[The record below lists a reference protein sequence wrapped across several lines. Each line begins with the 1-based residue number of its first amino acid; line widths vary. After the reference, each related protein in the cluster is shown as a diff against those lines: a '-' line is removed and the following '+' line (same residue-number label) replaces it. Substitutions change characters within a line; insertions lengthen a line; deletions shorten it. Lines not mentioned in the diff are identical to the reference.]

1 MKYNKVTK
9 HGKKN
14 KQDVEKIVKG
24 FDWNRVSWFDKE
36 YLSGMIHDT
45 VNAMSFRETG
55 QSFNNTFPEAGD
67 FALFNDEKAVQRYT
81 SEFYNTA
88 LQASHLLN
96 RHPKGR
102 KYYFVWS
109 YIPNEES

>member
-55 QSFNNTFPEAGD
+55 QSFT
-67 FALFNDEKAVQRYT
+67 LFNDEKAVQRYT